1 MNFKDRIAYSGRL
14 KLIRQQAETY
24 IQQGYSREELY
35 RKLDNENEDID
46 ARTIADFVAAVP
58 RPENIDRF
66 RAVGRI
72 WQSLLFLLIG
82 LKLFFAIDLLLGVM
96 GQPSLFGLSKAIP
109 EMSEPLRGLGF
120 IGYLIALLAIVFMY
134 GFFGLWYSKYLNG
147 VVICLILWFSLFDLI
162 LLKLTNI
169 NIITKAYS
177 PLGMKLQIFEGIL
190 LLSLF
195 GVSLHLKRKLMPH
208 FGERTG
214 AFRRLE
220 MPNLKP
226 VTKTDDEGR
235 PMLG

>member
-1 MNFKDRIAYSGRL
+1 MNFKDRIVYSGRL

-35 RKLDNENEDID
+35 RKLDNEHEEID
-46 ARTIADFVAAVP
+46 ARTIADLIAAVP

-66 RAVGRI
+66 RAVGRS

-96 GQPSLFGLSKAIP
+96 GQPTLFGLSEAFS
-109 EMSEPLRGLGF
+109 EMSEPLRGLGV
-120 IGYLIALLAIVFMY
+120 IGSILLLLLLTFFYGIAA
-134 GFFGLWYSKYLNG
+134 WYSKHFNG
-147 VVICLILWFSLFDLI
+147 FGLCLALEISLRKLIIFNLMTLWIFLIVYSFSGL
-162 LLKLTNI
+162 
-169 NIITKAYS
+169 A
-177 PLGMKLQIFEGIL
+177 LQVFEGIL
-190 LLSLF
+190 VLSLF

-226 VTKTDDEGR
+226 VTKTDEEGR

>member
-1 MNFKDRIAYSGRL
+1 MNFKDRIVYSGRL

-46 ARTIADFVAAVP
+46 ARTIADLIAAVP

-72 WQSLLFLLIG
+72 WQALLLLLIG
-82 LKLFFAIDLLLGVM
+82 LKLLFAIDLLLAFI
-96 GQPSLFGLSKAIP
+96 GQPSLFSLSKPFP
-109 EMSEPLRGLGF
+109 EMSEPLRGFGF
-120 IGYLIALLAIVFMY
+120 IGYLIALLGFAILY
-134 GFFGLWYSKYLNG
+134 GGLVWYSKHFNG
-147 VVICLILWFSLFDLI
+147 FGICLILGFSLFDLI

-195 GVSLHLKRKLMPH
+195 GVSLYLRRKLIPH
-208 FGERTG
+208 FGVWG
-214 AFRRLE
+214 GVFPP
-220 MPNLKP
+220 MLKP